1 MYESDLCRV
10 SRQEDIG
17 RVVDSPEPEE
27 TLVRVARKISN
38 TGHVTV
44 EVFTAVPAAEEV
56 PDVVD
61 HRVGHRAHRAV
72 VAPGQILHEEEQT

>member
-1 MYESDLCRV
+1 M
-10 SRQEDIG
+10 
-17 RVVDSPEPEE
+17 
-27 TLVRVARKISN
+27 
-38 TGHVTV
+38 TV

-61 HRVGHRAHRAV
+61 HRVGHRAHSAV

>member
-1 MYESDLCRV
+1 MDGP
-10 SRQEDIG
+10 Q
-17 RVVDSPEPEE
+17 PEE
-27 TLVRVARKISN
+27 TLVWVARKIPN
-38 TGHVTV
+38 AGHVTV

-61 HRVGHRAHRAV
+61 HRVGHRAHGTV